1 VGVLTR
7 VKSLPGD
14 LTAGGLREP
23 GYLRCHPGGHGR
35 LPANTQVHYYLSNDG
50 GTRWYPVM
58 PGRDFTFPTMGMDL
72 HWRAVLTSR
81 SPVLSPRV
89 EQVLIE
95 GISETFVYLP
105 MVVK

>member
-1 VGVLTR
+1 
-7 VKSLPGD
+7 
-14 LTAGGLREP
+14 
-23 GYLRCHPGGHGR
+23 
-35 LPANTQVHYYLSNDG
+35 
-50 GTRWYPVM
+50 M